1 MSAKPERRGVDR
13 RSPYGDVLFACVR
26 DAGGEGPGAG
36 TVSMDDLVR
45 AVARRGARLSEVA
58 DWIAQARSSGVI
70 EDAGFA
76 TDDAGRLAG
85 PRRFR
90 LGPAGQQV
98 IANDRRQRERRR

>member
-1 MSAKPERRGVDR
+1 MNSRPERRGADR

-26 DAGGEGPGAG
+26 DAETNDAGG

-58 DWIAQARSSGVI
+58 DWIAQARTSGVI

-76 TDDAGRLAG
+76 TDDSGRLAG

-90 LGPAGQQV
+90 LGPAGRQIIV
-98 IANDRRQRERRR
+98 NDRRLRERRR

>member
-1 MSAKPERRGVDR
+1 VNARSERRGADR

-26 DAGGEGPGAG
+26 DADTAETGG

-76 TDDAGRLAG
+76 TDESGRLAG

-90 LGPAGQQV
+90 IGPAGRQIV
-98 IANDRRQRERRR
+98 ANDRRLRERRR